1 MLAKVRIGH
10 VMLDRAFCLC
20 YLRVGKQDGPI
31 YTTINKILFTG
42 QPQVML
48 CLGRVAL
55 LLILVCGVVSRQ
67 VSGDESDSLLAKQKR
82 TRVKYFQVNRPTSS
96 TIRTTKRVK
105 RINRLSRHLKEDE
118 IDSNPEL
125 RNGTTTEP
133 VSGEASN
140 STAPEVDIQ
149 NKDRPGKRS

>member
-1 MLAKVRIGH
+1 
-10 VMLDRAFCLC
+10 
-20 YLRVGKQDGPI
+20 
-31 YTTINKILFTG
+31 
-42 QPQVML
+42 ML

-55 LLILVCGVVSRQ
+55 LLILDCGVVSRQ

-82 TRVKYFQVNRPTSS
+82 TRVKLFQVNRPTSS